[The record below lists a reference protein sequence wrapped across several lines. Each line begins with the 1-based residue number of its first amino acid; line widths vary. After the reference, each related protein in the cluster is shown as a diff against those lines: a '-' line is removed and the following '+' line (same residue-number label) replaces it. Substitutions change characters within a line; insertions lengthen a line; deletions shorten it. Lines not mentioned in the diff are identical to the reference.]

1 MKGTGSFVLRLLPGL
16 NIMNKIESFK
26 VDHTKLSE
34 GIYVSRIDGDITT
47 YDLRFKKPNM
57 GDYLSNSAMHT
68 IEHLMATYL
77 RNSNISDDVIYFGPM
92 GCQTGYYLVVSGTPT
107 VREIIDL
114 LELTL
119 KDAVQITEIPAA
131 NETQCGQAKLHDLEG
146 AKRLMN
152 FWLSQ
157 DKDELEKVFG

>member
-1 MKGTGSFVLRLLPGL
+1 
-16 NIMNKIESFK
+16 
-26 VDHTKLSE
+26 
-34 GIYVSRIDGDITT
+34 
-47 YDLRFKKPNM
+47 
-57 GDYLSNSAMHT
+57 
-68 IEHLMATYL
+68 
-77 RNSNISDDVIYFGPM
+77 M